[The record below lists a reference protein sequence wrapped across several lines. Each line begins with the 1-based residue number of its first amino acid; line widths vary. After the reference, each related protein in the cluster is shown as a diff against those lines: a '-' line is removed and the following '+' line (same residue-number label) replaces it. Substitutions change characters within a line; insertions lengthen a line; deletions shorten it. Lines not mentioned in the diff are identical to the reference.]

1 MKLTKQQIGISI
13 VALVMFGIIIGIV
26 VYILSREIKETLTR
40 LNPTNAIESKG
51 INMNIEHKSG
61 YNQSVRGYR
70 NNNPLNL
77 RISSHKWKGKV
88 PASQNTDG
96 AFEQFE
102 TMAYGFRAALKNLQ
116 TYINKCGCST
126 IATIVNKWAPAS
138 DGNNPTNYANT
149 VASRTGIS
157 KTEGISASDKEQMCQ
172 IAAAMAYVENG
183 SAPLMEDVYA
193 GWNMI

>member
-77 RISSHKWKGKV
+77 RISSNKWKGKV

-116 TYINKCGCST
+116 TYINKCGCRTSST
-126 IATIVNKWAPAS
+126 VSTAATTPNSGLDP
-138 DGNNPTNYANT
+138 
-149 VASRTGIS
+149 
-157 KTEGISASDKEQMCQ
+157 E
-172 IAAAMAYVENG
+172 
-183 SAPLMEDVYA
+183 
-193 GWNMI
+193 

>member
-77 RISSHKWKGKV
+77 RISSNKWKGKV
-88 PASQNTDG
+88 NASQNTDG

-116 TYINKCGCST
+116 TYINKYGCSA

-157 KTEGISASDKEQMCQ
+157 KTEGISASDKEQMCR